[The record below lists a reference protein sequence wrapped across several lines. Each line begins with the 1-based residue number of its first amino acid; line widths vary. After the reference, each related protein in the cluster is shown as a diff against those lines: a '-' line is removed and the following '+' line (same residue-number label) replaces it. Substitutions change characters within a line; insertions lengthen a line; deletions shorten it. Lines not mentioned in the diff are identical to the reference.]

1 VHPDLR
7 EILDATPSEHL
18 TFIVNAWG
26 KPFTPGAFSNWFRE
40 QCDAAGLPKECSAHG
55 LRKAALTRL
64 VNAGCTTHEVM
75 SISGH
80 VTLQEVQRYTA
91 AADRARLAKRAMATV
106 IKARPKVS
114 KKGGV

>member
-1 VHPDLR
+1 MRRRRIAED
-7 EILDATPSEHL
+7 
-18 TFIVNAWG
+18 
-26 KPFTPGAFSNWFRE
+26 PFGARPAQGGMSTARR
-40 QCDAAGLPKECSAHG
+40 GGCSAH
-55 LRKAALTRL
+55 
-64 VNAGCTTHEVM
+64 EIM

-114 KKGGV
+114 KKNEV